1 MIITIDKDKAF
12 NKIKYPFMVKKI
24 KERNE
29 KQIVKKVEIEE
40 NSCDEIKTVYEN
52 PRDNMLN
59 GGRLRVFLL

>member
-1 MIITIDKDKAF
+1 MI
-12 NKIKYPFMVKKI
+12 KIKHLTKFNTHSWLKKI